1 VARTV
6 LIGVVG
12 LVLSTAPT
20 WAGDAKAEVNFLTR
34 ASGANLVSIAESQL
48 ALTHDAQVKAFAR
61 RLFDD
66 HRTAET
72 QLQAAAVGSGAKVPT
87 TLDQANQA
95 RVTALRRKS
104 GADFDKA
111 LSRISLRCTPML

>member
-1 VARTV
+1 V
-6 LIGVVG
+6 
-12 LVLSTAPT
+12 
-20 WAGDAKAEVNFLTR
+20 DFLTR

-87 TLDQANQA
+87 TLDQANPA